1 MLIRT
6 KSILAM
12 SVICA
17 TPTLN
22 AQEAGRIQAGQFDLI
37 PSFTSSMAYVDN
49 VANARDN
56 QRKIYSWR
64 TILSPELIAAT
75 QVDGNPVQIGYRL
88 ERGVYFSSD
97 NDDYTDHFVEASG
110 NFELN
115 SRHRVSALAQYED
128 GHEDRGTGFSIG
140 TGLDISTPDTYKS
153 SNLSAEYSYG
163 AVTSDG
169 LITLKTRRQALDYD
183 RSEDAY
189 LIRDRVKT
197 MVGGEFGYR
206 VGSATRAVLD
216 VTKTY
221 VRYDEQ
227 LNFVTRDSD
236 ETRVLVGVVWES
248 TAATTGFAKVG
259 YKEKDFD
266 NQARGTFY
274 GTDWEVGIDW
284 QPVSYTTFRIST
296 SADTFETNGEG
307 DFIRGQNYSVRWNHD
322 WLERLSTSFSV
333 TQQNDEYVFNEVDID
348 NRDDELMNYSAALN
362 YQARRW
368 LKFSTY
374 YQFTDRDSNRETIG
388 YDKSVVGVTAEVT
401 L

>member
-1 MLIRT
+1 MFKRT
-6 KSILAM
+6 KSIIAM

-17 TPTLN
+17 TPTLY

-37 PSFTSSMAYVDN
+37 PSFSSSMSYVDN

-56 QRKIYSWR
+56 QSKIYSWR
-64 TILSPELIAAT
+64 AILSPEIIAAT
-75 QVDGNPVQIGYRL
+75 EVDGNPVQVGYRL
-88 ERGVYFSSD
+88 EKGVYFSSE
-97 NDDYTDHFVEASG
+97 NDDYIDHFIEASG
-110 NFELN
+110 DFELN

-140 TGLDISTPDTYKS
+140 SGLEITTPDTYKS

-163 AVTSDG
+163 AATTNG
-169 LITLKTRRQALDYD
+169 MITLKARRQTLDYD
-183 RSEDAY
+183 RTEDAY
-189 LIRDRVKT
+189 IIRDRAKN
-197 MVGGEFGYR
+197 MVGAEFGYQI
-206 VGSATRAVLD
+206 GAATSMVVD
-216 VTKTY
+216 VTKTFIK
-221 VRYDEQ
+221 YDEQ
-227 LNFVTRDSD
+227 LNLVTRDND
-236 ETRVLVGVVWES
+236 ETRILVGVVWES

-266 NQARGTFY
+266 DESRGTFY

-284 QPVSYTTFRIST
+284 QPVSYSTVRVST

-307 DFIRGQNYSVRWNHD
+307 DFIRGQSYSVRWNHD
-322 WLERLSTSFSV
+322 WLERGSTSFSV
-333 TQQNDEYVFNEVDID
+333 TQQNDEYVFNEIDIV

-368 LKFSTY
+368 LKFSTF
-374 YQFTDRDSNRETIG
+374 YQYTDRDSNRDTIG
-388 YDKSVVGVTAEVT
+388 YDKSEIGVTVEVT

>member
-1 MLIRT
+1 MLKRT
-6 KSILAM
+6 KSIIAM

-17 TPTLN
+17 TPTLF

-56 QRKIYSWR
+56 QSKIYSWR
-64 TILSPELIAAT
+64 TTLSPELIAAT
-75 QVDGNPVQIGYRL
+75 QVNGNPVQIGYRL
-88 ERGVYFSSD
+88 ERGVYFSSS

-110 NFELN
+110 DFELN

-153 SNLSAEYSYG
+153 SNLSAEYTYG

-169 LITLKTRRQALDYD
+169 LITLKTRRQSLDYD

-197 MVGGEFGYR
+197 MVGGEFGYQI
-206 VGSATRAVLD
+206 GAATSAVIDITQ
-216 VTKTY
+216 TY

-227 LNFVTRDSD
+227 LDFVTRDSD

-259 YKEKDFD
+259 YKEKEFED
-266 NQARGTFY
+266 QSRGTFY

-284 QPVSYTTFRIST
+284 QPVSYSTFRIST

-333 TQQNDEYVFNEVDID
+333 TQQDDEYVFNEIDIN
-348 NRDDELMNYSAALN
+348 NRDDELMNYSASLS

-374 YQFTDRDSNRETIG
+374 YQYTDRDSNRETIG
-388 YDKSVVGVTAEVT
+388 YDKSVIGVTAEVT

>member
-197 MVGGEFGYR
+197 MVGGEFGYQ

-284 QPVSYTTFRIST
+284 QPVSYTSFRIST

>member
-197 MVGGEFGYR
+197 MVGGEFGYQ

>member
-37 PSFTSSMAYVDN
+37 PSFTSSMSYVDN

-197 MVGGEFGYR
+197 MVGGEFGYQ

>member
-128 GHEDRGTGFSIG
+128 AHEDRGTGFSIG

-197 MVGGEFGYR
+197 MVGGEFGYQ

>member
-88 ERGVYFSSD
+88 ERGVYLSSD

-197 MVGGEFGYR
+197 MVGGEFGYQ

-274 GTDWEVGIDW
+274 GMDWEVGIDW

>member
-1 MLIRT
+1 MFKRT
-6 KSILAM
+6 KSIIAM

-17 TPTLN
+17 TPTLY

-37 PSFTSSMAYVDN
+37 PSFSSSMSYVDN

-56 QRKIYSWR
+56 QSKIYSWR
-64 TILSPELIAAT
+64 AILSPEIIAAT
-75 QVDGNPVQIGYRL
+75 EVDGNPVQVGYRL
-88 ERGVYFSSD
+88 EKGVYFSSE
-97 NDDYTDHFVEASG
+97 NDDYIDHFIEASG
-110 NFELN
+110 DFELN

-140 TGLDISTPDTYKS
+140 SGLEITTPDTYKS

-163 AVTSDG
+163 AATTNG
-169 LITLKTRRQALDYD
+169 MITLKARRQTLDYD
-183 RSEDAY
+183 RTEDAY
-189 LIRDRVKT
+189 IIRDRAKN
-197 MVGGEFGYR
+197 MVGAEFGYQI
-206 VGSATRAVLD
+206 GAATSMVVD
-216 VTKTY
+216 VTKTFIK
-221 VRYDEQ
+221 YDEQ
-227 LNFVTRDSD
+227 LNLVTRDND
-236 ETRVLVGVVWES
+236 ETRILVGVVWES

-266 NQARGTFY
+266 DESRGTFY

-284 QPVSYTTFRIST
+284 QPVSYSTVRVST

-307 DFIRGQNYSVRWNHD
+307 DFIRGQSYSVRWNHD
-322 WLERLSTSFSV
+322 WLERVSTSFSV
-333 TQQNDEYVFNEVDID
+333 TQQNDEYVFNEIDIV

-368 LKFSTY
+368 LKFSTF
-374 YQFTDRDSNRETIG
+374 YQYTDRDSNRDTIG
-388 YDKSVVGVTAEVT
+388 YDKSEIGVTVEVT

>member
-169 LITLKTRRQALDYD
+169 LRTLKTRRQALDYD

-197 MVGGEFGYR
+197 MVGGEFGYQ

>member
-163 AVTSDG
+163 AVTSEG

-197 MVGGEFGYR
+197 MVGGEFGYQ

>member
-37 PSFTSSMAYVDN
+37 PSFTSSMAYVGN

-97 NDDYTDHFVEASG
+97 NDDYTDHFIEASG

-197 MVGGEFGYR
+197 MVGGEFGYQ

>member
-197 MVGGEFGYR
+197 MVGGEFGYQ

-227 LNFVTRDSD
+227 LNFVTRDRD

>member
-197 MVGGEFGYR
+197 MVGGEFGYQL
-206 VGSATRAVLD
+206 GSATRAVLD

>member
-1 MLIRT
+1 MFKRT
-6 KSILAM
+6 KSIIAM

-17 TPTLN
+17 TPTLY

-37 PSFTSSMAYVDN
+37 PSFSSSMSYVDN

-56 QRKIYSWR
+56 QSKIYSWR
-64 TILSPELIAAT
+64 AILSPEIIAAT
-75 QVDGNPVQIGYRL
+75 EVDGNPVQVGYRL
-88 ERGVYFSSD
+88 EKGVYFSSE
-97 NDDYTDHFVEASG
+97 NDDYIDHFIEASG
-110 NFELN
+110 GFELN

-140 TGLDISTPDTYKS
+140 SGLEITTPDTYKS

-163 AVTSDG
+163 AATTNG
-169 LITLKTRRQALDYD
+169 MITLKARRQTLDYD
-183 RSEDAY
+183 RTEDAY
-189 LIRDRVKT
+189 IIRDRAKN
-197 MVGGEFGYR
+197 MVGAEFGYQI
-206 VGSATRAVLD
+206 GAATSMVVD
-216 VTKTY
+216 VTKTFIK
-221 VRYDEQ
+221 YDEQ
-227 LNFVTRDSD
+227 LNLVTRDND
-236 ETRVLVGVVWES
+236 ETRILVGVVWES

-266 NQARGTFY
+266 DESRGTFY

-284 QPVSYTTFRIST
+284 QPVSYSTVRVST

-307 DFIRGQNYSVRWNHD
+307 DFIRGQSYSVRWNHD
-322 WLERLSTSFSV
+322 WLERVSTSFSV
-333 TQQNDEYVFNEVDID
+333 TQQNDEYVFNEIDIV

-368 LKFSTY
+368 LKFSTF
-374 YQFTDRDSNRETIG
+374 YQYTDRDSNRDTIG
-388 YDKSVVGVTAEVT
+388 YDKSEIGVTVEVT

>member
-1 MLIRT
+1 MLKRT
-6 KSILAM
+6 KSIIAL

-17 TPTLN
+17 TPTLF

-56 QRKIYSWR
+56 QSKIYSWR
-64 TILSPELIAAT
+64 TTLSPELIAAT
-75 QVDGNPVQIGYRL
+75 QVNGNPVQIGYRL
-88 ERGVYFSSD
+88 ERGVYFSSS

-110 NFELN
+110 DFELN

-153 SNLSAEYSYG
+153 SNLSAEYTYG

-169 LITLKTRRQALDYD
+169 LITLKTRRQSLDYD

-197 MVGGEFGYR
+197 MVGGEFGYQI
-206 VGSATRAVLD
+206 GAATSAVIDITQ
-216 VTKTY
+216 TY

-227 LNFVTRDSD
+227 LDFVTRDSD

-259 YKEKDFD
+259 YKEKEFED
-266 NQARGTFY
+266 QSRGTFY

-284 QPVSYTTFRIST
+284 QPVSYSTFRIST

-333 TQQNDEYVFNEVDID
+333 TQQDDEYVFNEIDID
-348 NRDDELMNYSAALN
+348 NRDDELMNYSASLS

-374 YQFTDRDSNRETIG
+374 YQYIDRDSNRETIG
-388 YDKSVVGVTAEVT
+388 YDKSEIGVTAEVT

>member
-197 MVGGEFGYR
+197 MVGGEFGYQ

-333 TQQNDEYVFNEVDID
+333 TQQNDEYVFNEVDIE